1 MENKNLNGWDFVSE
15 PTDFNWLLNHNG
27 GATNTPKNQTY
38 FKLVTLDYL
47 IKHTHYF
54 GETQDP
60 ESDRMHKQFG
70 GLAYLVMRILANPPI
85 LSPKER
91 PNPTEFIIA
100 YDESHD
106 RIQIDVMRYNVEK
119 DIYEPIADINEDC
132 YGEWVVKAHYD
143 KATITDFLV
152 YAGNLLVK

>member
-15 PTDFNWLLNHNG
+15 PTDFASLINHYG
-27 GATNTPKNQTY
+27 GAAQTPKNQTY

-47 IKHTHYF
+47 IGHVHYF

-60 ESDRMHKQFG
+60 ESDRMYNQFG
-70 GLAYLVMRILANPPI
+70 GLAYLVMRILADPPI